1 MSKPPLSMSW
11 KVRVTCFAHSG
22 DPIHATPHT
31 SPEFCAALISALVI
45 LLHSYSCFHMNPW
58 SKTVLEHK
66 ESDNFFFLYY
76 KIIFKLLWT
85 LLLKQLPWVKSAP
98 LYRGTGSNLFSEK
111 TISMW
116 VPGGCL
122 KSRAEYLLLMF
133 ELTVRIGG
141 TQHVSLAVELVTFLS
156 KHE

>member
-1 MSKPPLSMSW
+1 MGKTPLPVSW
-11 KVRVTCFAHSG
+11 KVRVTSFAHSG

-31 SPEFCAALISALVI
+31 SLEFCAALISALAI
-45 LLHSYSCFHMNPW
+45 LWHSYGCFHMNPW
-58 SKTVLEHK
+58 SKTK
-66 ESDNFFFLYY
+66 TITFFPLLY

-85 LLLKQLPWVKSAP
+85 LPLKQLPWVKSAP

-116 VPGGCL
+116 VPRGCL

-141 TQHVSLAVELVTFLS
+141 TQHVSLAVELVTLLS